1 MRCAVRVGGPLVGSW
16 LWLRVSLGSCF
27 CSGSGPGAGAGS
39 GVRGRRSGSIRRLIP
54 LRHRKYIDAQQGVS
68 QIKVLLGLQII
79 VFRASLAESAA

>member
-1 MRCAVRVGGPLVGSW
+1 MKRAN
-16 LWLRVSLGSCF
+16 SLN
-27 CSGSGPGAGAGS
+27 
-39 GVRGRRSGSIRRLIP
+39 RLTIRRLIP